1 MRQRIYQLFRHLGIR
16 AICQTSTLN
25 PSHFPDAALP
35 TPPSSR
41 RTATN
46 RSRTFAPT
54 TDRRAYAYLPVQC
67 FMPTYLS
74 NALNA
79 ILRAMNRLLAIA
91 VVACVIL
98 FIVAVLIAP
107 TLDLQPSALRAQ
119 QWLTLLFSMFS
130 LACLFVIC
138 LCTIACP
145 FGTPGSD
152 IQRQQGPSLTD
163 MSCCLLC

>member
-1 MRQRIYQLFRHLGIR
+1 VPYAKLLLSTPATSQTRPCPHPPVRAEPPQIEAAPSPPQLI
-16 AICQTSTLN
+16 
-25 PSHFPDAALP
+25 AAH
-35 TPPSSR
+35 
-41 RTATN
+41 
-46 RSRTFAPT
+46 
-54 TDRRAYAYLPVQC
+54 
-67 FMPTYLS
+67 MPTYRS

-138 LCTIACP
+138 LRTMASP
-145 FGTPGSD
+145 FGPPGSD

>member
-1 MRQRIYQLFRHLGIR
+1 MPNFYSQSQ
-16 AICQTSTLN
+16 
-25 PSHFPDAALP
+25 PLP
-35 TPPSSR
+35 RRGLAHTPQ
-41 RTATN
+41 
-46 RSRTFAPT
+46 FAPNATPLIEIEAAPSPRT

-138 LCTIACP
+138 LCTIACR

>member
-1 MRQRIYQLFRHLGIR
+1 
-16 AICQTSTLN
+16 
-25 PSHFPDAALP
+25 
-35 TPPSSR
+35 
-41 RTATN
+41 
-46 RSRTFAPT
+46 
-54 TDRRAYAYLPVQC
+54 
-67 FMPTYLS
+67 
-74 NALNA
+74 
-79 ILRAMNRLLAIA
+79 MNRLLAFA